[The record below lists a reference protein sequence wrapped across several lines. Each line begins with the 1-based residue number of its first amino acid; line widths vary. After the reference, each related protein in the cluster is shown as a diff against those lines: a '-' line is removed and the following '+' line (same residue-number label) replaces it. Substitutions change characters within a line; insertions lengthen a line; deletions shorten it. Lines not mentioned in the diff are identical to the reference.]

1 MRDKAVV
8 TLDYSGKNILITG
21 ISGFVGS
28 RMAKRLADRGANVFG
43 LIRRRADGRVAHNLL
58 RLGLKDAVHLVEGN
72 LESISSVGSALT
84 ASDPDFIIHL
94 AAQSFVP
101 RSFADPNE
109 TMLCNCWG
117 TSNLL
122 EAIRIKDV
130 DSVVVFAGSS
140 EEYGL
145 VLTSEEQYKKAL
157 EKHGCVFPAPLN
169 IPEVPISE
177 TNPLRPMSPY
187 AVSKVYG
194 DFLMR
199 NYWYSYG
206 VKTIISR
213 GFNHEGAGRGNMF
226 VTSVATSQVMKLK
239 LGEQDAITI
248 GNVNAF
254 RDWSHVDDVING
266 YLLLAEK
273 GRWGDVYNQGSMRT
287 NSVMSY
293 LLMSLEEAGYPVSR
307 IETLNG
313 EKVVRDPN
321 EPDNSKIF
329 GLDFEKTK
337 IDGMML
343 RSELEF
349 SAQDGGVKAKAG
361 DKEIKIVFDL
371 QRFRPAEVP
380 ILLSDTKK
388 IESLGFQKEH
398 TVRDIIRDQLDHY
411 LAETERT
418 SSY

>member
-1 MRDKAVV
+1 
-8 TLDYSGKNILITG
+8 I
-21 ISGFVGS
+21 
-28 RMAKRLADRGANVFG
+28 
-43 LIRRRADGRVAHNLL
+43 
-58 RLGLKDAVHLVEGN
+58 
-72 LESISSVGSALT
+72 
-84 ASDPDFIIHL
+84 
-94 AAQSFVP
+94 
-101 RSFADPNE
+101 
-109 TMLCNCWG
+109 
-117 TSNLL
+117 
-122 EAIRIKDV
+122 
-130 DSVVVFAGSS
+130 
-140 EEYGL
+140 
-145 VLTSEEQYKKAL
+145 
-157 EKHGCVFPAPLN
+157 FPAPLQ

-199 NYWYSYG
+199 NYWHSYG
-206 VKTIISR
+206 IKTIVSR
-213 GFNHEGAGRGNMF
+213 AFNHEGAGRGNMF

-239 LGEQDAITI
+239 FGDQDSITI

-293 LLMSLEEAGYPVSR
+293 LLMSLEEAGYPVSS
-307 IETLNG
+307 IETLKG
-313 EKVVRDPN
+313 EKVVMGPN
-321 EPDNSKIF
+321 EPDRSKTF

-343 RSELEF
+343 RGELEF

-361 DKEIKIVFDL
+361 DKEIKILFDPE
-371 QRFRPAEVP
+371 RFRPAEVP

-388 IESLGFQKEH
+388 IEALGFRTEH
-398 TVRDIIRDQLDHY
+398 SVRDIIRDQLDHY
-411 LAETERT
+411 LAEMERIG
-418 SSY
+418 SY

>member
-1 MRDKAVV
+1 MDL
-8 TLDYSGKNILITG
+8 LDKNILITG

-28 RMAKRLADRGANVFG
+28 RMAKRLVEEGANVFG
-43 LIRRRADGRVAHNLL
+43 LIRRRADGKVPHNML
-58 RLGLKDAVHLVEGN
+58 RLSLGKEVRLVEGD
-72 LESISSVGSALT
+72 LESISSIGSAIT
-84 ASDPDFIIHL
+84 ASEPDIIFHL

-101 RSFADPNE
+101 RSFEDPNE

-130 DSVVVFAGSS
+130 DPVVVFAGSS

-145 VLTSEEQYKKAL
+145 VLSSEEQYKKAL
-157 EKHGCVFPAPLN
+157 EKYGSIFPAPLQ
-169 IPEVPISE
+169 IPEVPIAE

-206 VKTIISR
+206 VKTVISR
-213 GFNHEGAGRGNMF
+213 AFNHEGAGRGNMF
-226 VTSVATSQVMKLK
+226 VTSVATAQVMKLK
-239 LGEQDAITI
+239 FVEQEAITI

-254 RDWSHVDDVING
+254 RDWSHVDDVIDG
-266 YLLLAEK
+266 YLILAEK
-273 GRWGDVYNQGSMRT
+273 GKWGDVYNQGSMRT

-293 LLMSLEEAGYPVSR
+293 LLMSLEEAGYSVSK
-307 IETLNG
+307 IETFKG
-313 EKVVRDPN
+313 EKVIAQPN
-321 EPDNSKIF
+321 EPDNSSIF

-337 IDGMML
+337 VDGMML
-343 RSELEF
+343 RGELEF
-349 SAQDGGVKAKAG
+349 SAQDGGVVAHAG
-361 DKEIKIVFDL
+361 DKEIKIVFNPE
-371 QRFRPAEVP
+371 RFRPAEVP

-388 IESLGFQKEH
+388 IEALGFQKEH
-398 TVRDIIRDQLDHY
+398 TLRDIIRDQLDHY
-411 LAETERT
+411 LDERERKG
-418 SSY
+418 SY

>member
-1 MRDKAVV
+1 
-8 TLDYSGKNILITG
+8 
-21 ISGFVGS
+21 
-28 RMAKRLADRGANVFG
+28 MAKRLVEEGANVFG
-43 LIRRRADGRVAHNLL
+43 LLRRRADGKVPHNML
-58 RLGLKDAVHLVEGN
+58 RLGLGKEIRLIEGD
-72 LESISSVGSALT
+72 LESISSIGSAIT
-84 ASDPDFIIHL
+84 ASEPDIIFHL

-101 RSFADPNE
+101 RSFVDPNE

-122 EAIRIKDV
+122 EAVRIKDA
-130 DSVVVFAGSS
+130 DPIVVFAGSS

-145 VLTSEEQYKKAL
+145 VLSSEEQYKKAL
-157 EKHGCVFPAPLN
+157 EKYGTIFPAPMQM
-169 IPEVPISE
+169 PEVPIAE

-206 VKTIISR
+206 VKTLISR
-213 GFNHEGAGRGNMF
+213 AFNHEGAGRGNMF
-226 VTSVATSQVMKLK
+226 VTSVATAQVMKLK
-239 LGEQDAITI
+239 FGEQEAITI

-273 GRWGDVYNQGSMRT
+273 GKYGDVYNQGSMRT

-293 LLMSLEEAGYPVSR
+293 LLMSLEEAGYPVSK
-307 IETLNG
+307 IETFKG
-313 EKVVRDPN
+313 EKVIAEPN
-321 EPDNSKIF
+321 ESDNSPIF
-329 GLDFEKTK
+329 GLDFEKTRV
-337 IDGMML
+337 DAMML
-343 RSELEF
+343 RGELEF
-349 SAQDGGVKAKAG
+349 NIEDGGVIAQSGEKSIRINFNP
-361 DKEIKIVFDL
+361 E
-371 QRFRPAEVP
+371 RFRPAEVP

-388 IESLGFQKEH
+388 IEALGFKKKH

-411 LAETERT
+411 LEEKERNG
-418 SSY
+418 SY